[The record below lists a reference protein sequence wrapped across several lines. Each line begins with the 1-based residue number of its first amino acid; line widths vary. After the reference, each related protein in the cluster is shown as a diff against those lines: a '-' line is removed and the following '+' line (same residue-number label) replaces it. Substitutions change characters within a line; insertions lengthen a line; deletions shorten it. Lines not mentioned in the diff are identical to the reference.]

1 MPRALWSGAISFGLV
16 NVPVRMYGAVSA
28 HDLHFH
34 YVHKRDNSRIGYEK
48 ICKQEG
54 KPVPDKEIVKAFEYE
69 KGEYV
74 YMSDEDFEAAQT
86 EGYKTIEIRD
96 FVPYDDIDPIYF
108 DKTYYLGPDE
118 GAEKVYALLRAAMEE
133 SGLAAIAKYVF
144 HDRQYLGCL
153 RVREG
158 VITLVRMHFADEIRP
173 VDEIEPS
180 DGKVGK
186 RELEMAAK
194 LVDSYAGDF
203 EPEKYRDTYRDT
215 LCEIIEAKRKGEDV
229 HVAEPEEPEETPD
242 ILAALRAS
250 LESVQKGRGGS
261 RRRNGGG
268 GDSRDG
274 DGLAD
279 LSRDELYERA
289 KRADIAGRSEMTK
302 EQLIEALEAA

>member
-1 MPRALWSGAISFGLV
+1 
-16 NVPVRMYGAVSA
+16 MYGAVSP

-34 YVHKRDNSRIGYEK
+34 YVHAKDDSRIGYEK
-48 ICKQEG
+48 ICKREG

-74 YMSDEDFEAAQT
+74 YMAAEDFEAAQT

-96 FVPYDDIDPIYF
+96 FVPYDDVDPIYF

-118 GAEKVYALLRAAMEE
+118 GADQVYGLLRAAMEK

-173 VDEIEPS
+173 VKEIEPS

-194 LVDSYAGDF
+194 LVDSFAGDF

-215 LCEIIEAKRKGEDV
+215 LCEIIEAKRKGKEV

-242 ILAALRAS
+242 ILTALRAS
-250 LESVQKGRGGS
+250 LESVQKGGSGS
-261 RRRNGGG
+261 RRRNGGRGRG
-268 GDSRDG
+268 GGG
-274 DGLAD
+274 DGLAE

-289 KRADIAGRSEMTK
+289 KRADIPGRSEMTK